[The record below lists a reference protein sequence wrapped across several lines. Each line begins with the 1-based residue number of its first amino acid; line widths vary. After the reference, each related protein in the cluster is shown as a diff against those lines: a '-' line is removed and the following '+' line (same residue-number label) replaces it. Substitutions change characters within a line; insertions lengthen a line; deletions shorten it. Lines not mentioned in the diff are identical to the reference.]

1 MNATIKYSKAIK
13 VPRGVPA
20 VPLPDR
26 NARRDELKEMEA
38 FIRSSGGKPMT
49 LATKK
54 RLVRAGCIGF
64 PGD

>member
-1 MNATIKYSKAIK
+1 MIKYSKAIK
-13 VPRGVPA
+13 APRGVPA

-26 NARRDELKEMEA
+26 NARRDELKELEA

-54 RLVRAGCIGF
+54 RLAQAGGTGF
-64 PGD
+64 PAD